1 LSLASG
7 NEDMTSGRDIAD
19 LYQEFTEALTE
30 VLAENSVGPARRGR
44 LARASAAA
52 KKHPKYT
59 EHEYFL
65 AVGSENSIHWAR
77 ATAGA
82 TGVKPDGF
90 S

>member
-1 LSLASG
+1 LELRILLDCQRSMMDVALNHSG
-7 NEDMTSGRDIAD
+7 AIQLDA
-19 LYQEFTEALTE
+19 
-30 VLAENSVGPARRGR
+30 VGMDR
-44 LARASAAA
+44 
-52 KKHPKYT
+52 
-59 EHEYFL
+59 